1 MKIMKKYL
9 LFSALLFAMGSC
21 ATIHT
26 TQHDPLP
33 PGQAKKVHGDQSAR
47 EYAPGQQNKNKNKN
61 KSNEDPSLFGIF

>member
-1 MKIMKKYL
+1 MMKKYL
-9 LFSALLFAMGSC
+9 LLICALLIAFSSC

-26 TQHDPLP
+26 SRHDPLP

-61 KSNEDPSLFGIF
+61 KSNGDSTLIGID